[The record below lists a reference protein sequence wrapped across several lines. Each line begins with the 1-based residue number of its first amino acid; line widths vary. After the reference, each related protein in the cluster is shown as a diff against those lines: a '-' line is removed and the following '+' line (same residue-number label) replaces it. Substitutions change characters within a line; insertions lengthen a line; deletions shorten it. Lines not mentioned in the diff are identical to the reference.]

1 MLYDHYVYFL
11 HNHFDFNFTHSELF
25 LPMVSVEVTNVI
37 VNIRVCASYR
47 KLYSFVIYV
56 LVI

>member
-1 MLYDHYVYFL
+1 MTTMCISCIITLTSIL
-11 HNHFDFNFTHSELF
+11 HISELF

-37 VNIRVCASYR
+37 VDIRVCASYR
-47 KLYSFVIYV
+47 KLYSLAIYV